1 MKHDGLLFINKSP
14 GLTSHDVVEIV
25 RKLIR
30 LRRIGHTGTLDP
42 SASGLMVLCLGQ
54 AVRLQQYL
62 TGMSKA
68 YEGEIRFGFAT
79 DTYDAEGQPAG
90 EAQAVEALDVAHLNV
105 LAQRYTGDITQSPP
119 PYSAKRF
126 GGKRFYELARAG
138 LEVPKIEK
146 QVKIQRF
153 VFTGVEGDRARFE
166 IECSSGTYIRSLAH
180 EIGKDLGPG
189 GHLFHLCRTRIGEFT
204 LSRAIDLEAF
214 RAIPPGRRAE
224 GEHFVA
230 LGDVNLPIPQVVVD
244 NIQIRK
250 LMHGQSVAQYDPDF
264 PKTYRQGNV
273 QLLNADRKFIGV
285 GEVKAEE
292 TGALVILPKVI
303 LTP

>member
-1 MKHDGLLFINKSP
+1 MKNDGLLFIHKSP

-42 SASGLMVLCLGQ
+42 GASGLMVLCLGQ
-54 AVRLQQYL
+54 AVRLQQFL

-79 DTYDAEGQPAG
+79 DTYDAEGQPAA
-90 EAQAVEALDVAHLNV
+90 EAQAVEALDLAHLN
-105 LAQRYTGDITQSPP
+105 AITQRYTGDITQSPP

-138 LEVPKIEK
+138 LEIPKIEK

-153 VFTGVEGDRARFE
+153 VFTGIDGDRARFE

-189 GHLFHLCRTRIGEFT
+189 GHLFRLCRTRIGEFA
-204 LSRAIDLEAF
+204 LGRAIELEAF
-214 RAIPPGRRAE
+214 RAIPPGRRME
-224 GEHFVA
+224 GAHFMA
-230 LGDVNLPIPQVVVD
+230 LGDVSLPVPQIVVD

-264 PKTYRQGNV
+264 RTVRHTGF
-273 QLLNADRKFIGV
+273 ADRIAGGKQQHEF
-285 GEVKAEE
+285 
-292 TGALVILPKVI
+292 
-303 LTP
+303 